1 MPRDTI
7 VNQVDK
13 RRCRELLSLLRKM
26 TQSIE
31 QHSKHLNK
39 HIGMTGPQLVILQE
53 LAQGE
58 MTVTEL
64 ARKVSLSQGTVTDI
78 IHRLEKKSLI
88 QKRRAPLDKRC
99 VLITLS
105 EMCRLKL
112 QRAPAPLQE
121 KFTTAFLGLDEWEQL
136 MILSAMNRVVD
147 LMAADSGGQEVV
159 SRVAWNV
166 KDHLTKAPENRMDSD
181 PTRS

>member
-7 VNQVDK
+7 VKQVDNC
-13 RRCRELLSLLRKM
+13 RCKELLSLLRKM

-88 QKRRAPLDKRC
+88 LKRRASLDKRC

-112 QRAPAPLQE
+112 ERAPVPLQE
-121 KFTTAFLGLDEWEQL
+121 KFTSAFLGLDEWEQL
-136 MILSAMNRVVD
+136 MILSVMNRVVD
-147 LMAADSGGQEVV
+147 LMVADSEGQEAA
-159 SRVAWNV
+159 SRVSWNV
-166 KDHLTKAPENRMDSD
+166 KDCLTTTPENSMDSG
-181 PTRS
+181 PIRS